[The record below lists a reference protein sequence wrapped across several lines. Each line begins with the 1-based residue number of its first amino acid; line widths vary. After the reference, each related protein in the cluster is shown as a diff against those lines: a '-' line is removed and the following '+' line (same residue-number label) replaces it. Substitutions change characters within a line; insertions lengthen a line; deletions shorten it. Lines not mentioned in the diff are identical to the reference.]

1 MTFNQQIADEC
12 QVDRRILRTRNAI
25 HSAFVSLVKEKG
37 FDALSVK
44 DITTR
49 ANVNRGTFYLHYKDK
64 YDLLDQIEAG
74 IIQDLQ
80 GIIQQAGALD
90 TLDSTILT
98 EPLPVMVEFFEY
110 LRNNAPL
117 MHAVLGLRGDIA
129 FQTRLKRAIE
139 ANIVN
144 IGFFAPMKDE
154 NLLVPREYFLS
165 YIISAHLG
173 VIQLWLQSG
182 CRESPQEMALI
193 LSRLSFKGPL
203 YASGIALEN

>member
-1 MTFNQQIADEC
+1 MTQDLAT
-12 QVDRRILRTRNAI
+12 DRRILRTRLAI
-25 HSAFVSLVKEKG
+25 QAAFVDLVKEKG
-37 FDALSVK
+37 FDALSIT
-44 DITTR
+44 DITAR
-49 ANVNRGTFYLHYKDK
+49 ANINRGTFYLHYSDK
-64 YDLLDQIEAG
+64 YDLLEQIEAG
-74 IIQDLQ
+74 IIHNLQ

-90 TLDSTILT
+90 VVDSNILV

-110 LRNNAPL
+110 LRNNAPV

-173 VIQLWLQSG
+173 VIQLWLQKG
-182 CRESPQEMALI
+182 CLESPREMALI

-203 YASGIALEN
+203 YASGISLEN

>member
-1 MTFNQQIADEC
+1 MTQDLAT
-12 QVDRRILRTRNAI
+12 DRRILRTRLAI
-25 HSAFVSLVKEKG
+25 HAAFVSLVKEKG

-49 ANVNRGTFYLHYKDK
+49 ANINRGTFYLHYTDK
-64 YDLLDQIEAG
+64 YDLLDHIEAG

-80 GIIQQAGALD
+80 GIIQQASALD
-90 TLDSTILT
+90 IVDSKLLT
-98 EPLPVMVEFFEY
+98 EPLPVVVEFFEY
-110 LRNNAPL
+110 LRDNAPL

-139 ANIVN
+139 ANIFN
-144 IGFFAPMKDE
+144 TGFFAPMKDE

-173 VIQLWLQSG
+173 VIQLWLQKG
-182 CRESPQEMALI
+182 CLEPPREMALI

-203 YASGIALEN
+203 YASGIGLEN

>member
-1 MTFNQQIADEC
+1 MTKELAT
-12 QVDRRILRTRNAI
+12 DRRILRTRLAI
-25 HSAFVSLVKEKG
+25 HAAFVALVKEKG

-49 ANVNRGTFYLHYKDK
+49 ANINRGTFYLHYKDK
-64 YDLLDQIEAG
+64 YDLLEQIEAG

-80 GIIQQAGALD
+80 GIIQQASALD
-90 TLDSTILT
+90 VVDSKILD

-110 LRNNAPL
+110 LRDNASL

-129 FQTRLKRAIE
+129 FQTRLKQAIE
-139 ANIVN
+139 ANISN
-144 IGFFAPMKDE
+144 IGFFAPLKDE

-173 VIQLWLQSG
+173 VIQLWLQKG
-182 CRESPQEMALI
+182 CQESPGKMALI
-193 LSRLSFKGPL
+193 LSRLSFRGPF
-203 YASGIALEN
+203 YASGITVEN